1 MNLEYFLNKK
11 VIIHLNDTTKLRG
24 MIVEII
30 DTEDDGMPYTKLY
43 FRVSPTNYKVIYTY
57 EIESI
62 DEII

>member
-11 VIIHLNDTTKLRG
+11 TILHLNDGRKMRG
-24 MIVEII
+24 MIIEII
-30 DTEDDGMPYTKLY
+30 DGEDDGMPYTKLY
-43 FRVSPTNYKVIYTY
+43 YRINYNNYKVIYTY

>member
-11 VIIHLNDTTKLRG
+11 TILHLNDGRKLRG
-24 MIVEII
+24 MIIEII
-30 DTEDDGMPYTKLY
+30 DGEDDGMPYTKFY
-43 FRVSPTNYKVIYTY
+43 YRVNHNDYRVIYTY